1 MSISSGGN
9 ESLFRLAE
17 SAAPDENRLMPSE
30 RTYLKSSSTVSVE
43 EAVAL
48 MKQRKKHPEMR
59 IKGGLDDESDIVKK
73 NNPRG
78 ANKLIDESAENND
91 AAKPI
96 EPVGITDG
104 GVEDLGA
111 KRRRRRGSDDILTKV
126 MASLDSRVAALQ
138 KSLSATSSAEK
149 NAAKEDRLS
158 AFKSGSHKVVF
169 KLNGMEMS
177 VKCLQMVKD
186 TEAHTMVFV
195 FDDSGDSF
203 FTPPKNSELQVKY
216 DGIDEPGALFYFGMV
231 FTVKALGLKFLGF
244 LYDDG
249 PRGQAD
255 SE

>member
-1 MSISSGGN
+1 MSMSSGGN
-9 ESLFRLAE
+9 EGLFKLAE

-48 MKQRKKHPEMR
+48 MKQRKRNPEMR
-59 IKGGLDDESDIVKK
+59 IKGGLDDESDAVKK
-73 NNPRG
+73 SKPTGVNRLVDDVG
-78 ANKLIDESAENND
+78 ENKEEP
-91 AAKPI
+91 KPI
-96 EPVGITDG
+96 EPVGIADG
-104 GVEDLGA
+104 GLEDLGQR
-111 KRRRRRGSDDILTKV
+111 RRRRRGSDDVLAKV
-126 MASLDSRVAALQ
+126 VASLDSRMAVLQ
-138 KSLSATSSAEK
+138 KSLSAASSAEK

-158 AFKSGSHKVVF
+158 TFKSGAHRVVF
-169 KLNGMEMS
+169 KLNGMEMA
-177 VKCLQMVKD
+177 VKCLHMIKD
-186 TEAHTMVFV
+186 AEAHTLVFV

-216 DGIDEPGALFYFGMV
+216 DGVDEPGVLFYFGMV